1 MTNYPDPES
10 PPAETRQRIIAAAMR
25 LFGRQG
31 YSQTATRV
39 IAAEAG
45 VNEVT
50 LFRHFGNKKGLLVAC
65 VEAHNAAGFAAT
77 FEAGLS
83 SDYPRDILHMAKLQV
98 QDTASSLVLL
108 SLLVCDARN
117 VPELRQALLAGG
129 RGNLQRLSA
138 YFQRQIDA
146 GVIYPGLSAEPLASA
161 FDSLFSSNLIFEYM
175 FQGSLSPNLSSE
187 AVIQPLVDLFVRGTW
202 AKSERSK

>member
-1 MTNYPDPES
+1 MTPDQNPENL
-10 PPAETRQRIIAAAMR
+10 PAETRQRIIAAAMR

-31 YSQTATRV
+31 YSQTATRA

-50 LFRHFGNKKGLLVAC
+50 LFRHFGSKKGLLGAC
-65 VEAHNAAGFAAT
+65 IEAYNEAGFAAT

-83 SDYPRDILHMAKLQV
+83 GDYSRDILYMAKLQV
-98 QDTASSLVLL
+98 QDTASSLALL

-117 VPELRQALLAGG
+117 VPELRQAMLAGG
-129 RGNLQRLSA
+129 RGNLLRLSA

-146 GVIYPGLSAEPLASA
+146 GVVCSSLSAEALAAA
-161 FDSLFSSNLIFEYM
+161 FDSLFSSNIIFEYM
-175 FQGSLSPNLSSE
+175 FQGSLSPELSSE
-187 AVIQPLVDLFVRGTW
+187 AVIQPLADLFVRGTW
-202 AKSERSK
+202 AKSERSI